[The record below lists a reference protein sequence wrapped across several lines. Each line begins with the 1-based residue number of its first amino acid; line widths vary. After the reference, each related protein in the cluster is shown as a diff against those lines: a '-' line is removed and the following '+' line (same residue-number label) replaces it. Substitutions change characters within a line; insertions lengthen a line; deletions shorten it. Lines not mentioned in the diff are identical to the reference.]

1 MTNEAKPI
9 AVLGGTFDPIHDG
22 HLRPALELFEDL
34 DLAEIRFIPAGQ
46 PPHRDQ
52 PIASAKQRLTMLKLA
67 VAGQA
72 GFVVDEREL
81 YREGPSYMVDTL
93 QSLRSELGD
102 RPLCLVLGMDAFEG
116 LPNWHCWE
124 EIPDLAH
131 LLVIHR
137 PGSGLPLSEVLGE
150 LLGERKLHHAEALQE
165 KPAGGILFHP
175 VTQLD
180 VSATRI
186 REILAQGRSPRYLVP
201 DQVWSY
207 ICEQGLYRSQ

>member
-67 VAGQA
+67 VAGQS

-116 LPNWHCWE
+116 LPNWHRWE

-150 LLGERKLHHAEALQE
+150 LLGERKLHHADALQE